1 MGEIPPNIEFDIAY
15 LIKML
20 DQEWYPPD
28 EVVNYDM

>member
-15 LIKML
+15 LKIL